1 MKNLKK
7 SNKNNKSSQN
17 KRVQSEVNRILK
29 ANSDTC
35 GCESYTPFIKSFI
48 TRLVKEADEVAPP
61 EDFTP
66 KQNANDFKQS
76 LEPETSPD
84 NYDVQGIDPNITADA
99 IQKVHDWASKLDEFA
114 KFLNNPDSQSLHSI
128 LATQDRPGSLL
139 KGSTRKASDS
149 ITRIAGEISK
159 LSETLNQFVI
169 LAPKKQRDMQSVA
182 GGGSGT

>member
-1 MKNLKK
+1 
-7 SNKNNKSSQN
+7 
-17 KRVQSEVNRILK
+17 
-29 ANSDTC
+29 
-35 GCESYTPFIKSFI
+35 
-48 TRLVKEADEVAPP
+48 
-61 EDFTP
+61 
-66 KQNANDFKQS
+66 
-76 LEPETSPD
+76 
-84 NYDVQGIDPNITADA
+84 
-99 IQKVHDWASKLDEFA
+99 
-114 KFLNNPDSQSLHSI
+114 LHSI